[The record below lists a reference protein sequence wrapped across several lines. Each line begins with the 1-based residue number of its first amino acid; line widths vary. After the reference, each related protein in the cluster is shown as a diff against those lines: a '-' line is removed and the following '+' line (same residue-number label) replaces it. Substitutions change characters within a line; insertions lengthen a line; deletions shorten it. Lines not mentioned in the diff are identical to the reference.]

1 MSDESFEL
9 REHNVV
15 AEKLKSLA
23 CIDCVQNWLNE
34 FEDNSKPLNDIESC
48 YKLGLITPEL
58 RSRLI
63 DEIKALQISS

>member
-1 MSDESFEL
+1 MSDASFEL

-23 CIDCVQNWLNE
+23 CIECVKNWLKE

-63 DEIKALQISS
+63 DEINALQISS

>member
-1 MSDESFEL
+1 MSDENFEL
-9 REHNVV
+9 REHNVI

-23 CIDCVQNWLNE
+23 CIDCVQSWLNE

-63 DEIKALQISS
+63 DEINAIQVSS

>member
-1 MSDESFEL
+1 MRDASFEL
-9 REHNVV
+9 REHNIV

-23 CIDCVQNWLNE
+23 CIDCVKNWLKE
-34 FEDNSKPLNDIESC
+34 FEGNSKPLNDIESC

-63 DEIKALQISS
+63 DEINALQISS

>member
-1 MSDESFEL
+1 MSDASYEL

-23 CIDCVQNWLNE
+23 CIDCFQNWLNE
-34 FEDNSKPLNDIESC
+34 LEDNSKPLNDIESC

-63 DEIKALQISS
+63 DEINAIQVSS

>member
-1 MSDESFEL
+1 MRDANFEL
-9 REHNVV
+9 REHSIV

-23 CIDCVQNWLNE
+23 CIDCVKNWLQE

-48 YKLGLITPEL
+48 YKLGLITPAL

-63 DEIKALQISS
+63 DEINALQISS

>member
-23 CIDCVQNWLNE
+23 CIDCVQKWLNE
-34 FEDNSKPLNDIESC
+34 FEDNSKPLKDIESC

-63 DEIKALQISS
+63 DEINAIQVSS